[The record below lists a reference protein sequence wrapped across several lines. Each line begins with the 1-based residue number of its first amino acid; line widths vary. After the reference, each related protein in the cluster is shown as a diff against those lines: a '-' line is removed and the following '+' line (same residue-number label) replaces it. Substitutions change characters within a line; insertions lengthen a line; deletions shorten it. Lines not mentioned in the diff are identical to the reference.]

1 MSTARLSLDP
11 INTEDEDSSAE
22 NSSNKTCNHDVSCC
36 LWQKDCDEKTCN
48 ELSCK
53 EYCTMD
59 YKCVEN
65 NPLMIQM
72 TTKCC
77 KCNYCD
83 GTDRIYH
90 SGKSYDHYLLS
101 LTNYLLLDM

>member
-22 NSSNKTCNHDVSCC
+22 NSSKKTCNHDIPCC

-53 EYCTMD
+53 AYCTND
-59 YKCVEN
+59 PKCAIN
-65 NPLMIQM
+65 NPQIKQ
-72 TTKCC
+72 TKKCC
-77 KCNYCD
+77 ECDYCQLKL
-83 GTDRIYH
+83 IYQKG
-90 SGKSYDHYLLS
+90 SKHYTMLGQFS
-101 LTNYLLLDM
+101 